1 MNILIVD
8 DEIYSVQGIVN
19 ALDWKSLGFENVF
32 TAFSMKQAQKV
43 FEKETVDLLLTDIEM
58 PKGSGLDL
66 IEWANEKGYSPV
78 TLFLTSFAK
87 FEYAQKAIQMQCF
100 GYILKP
106 VEPQKLREEILRAAR
121 RISMEETQKNGQSLT
136 KYWNSFSMLRREAF
150 LRDLFD
156 SAIQSGEKI
165 KLEASKCQM
174 PQEIME
180 KDFYYVLVKDVPTDE
195 SAEWEKELLN
205 YAIRNVLSEIL
216 CDRTDMAIPDMGDN
230 HFMVL
235 SDADQFDSDE
245 TFLDACNRAAKECE
259 KNLPGMFMLFVSG
272 RGNINQA
279 SEYYRR
285 LKAMENDNVQTGTF
299 AISESDFMEKAQ
311 IVPEIPVG
319 AWSEALLTH
328 NTLKILQ
335 ELQSYL
341 GKAYCTRPLL
351 EKYYHGIMQT
361 IYTAMAKKNIEDKGL
376 ADQATDAAGI
386 LEITESTEK
395 FLQWVEII
403 LIKAER
409 ELNAQS
415 NHASIVE
422 SVRQY
427 VRAHLDDEALNRS
440 RIAAEIH
447 LNPDYLSSVF
457 REKSGQPL
465 SLFIANERI
474 GKAKKLLITTDLPIK
489 EIYIR
494 TGFSDISYFSK
505 QFKHFVGVTPQQYR
519 RSVNQST
526 PNSQ

>member
-66 IEWANEKGYSPV
+66 IEWANEKGCSPV
-78 TLFLTSFAK
+78 TLFLTSYAK
-87 FEYAQKAIQMQCF
+87 FEYAQRAIQMQCF

-106 VEPQKLREEILRAAR
+106 VEPQKLKEEILRAVR
-121 RISMEETQKNGQSLT
+121 RISMEEMQKNGQSLS

-156 SAIQSGEKI
+156 STIQSEEKI

-174 PQEIME
+174 PREIME

-195 SAEWEKELLN
+195 SAEWEKGLLN

-216 CDRTDMAIPDMGDN
+216 CNRTDVAIPDMGDN

-235 SDADQFDSDE
+235 CDADRFDSDE
-245 TFLDACNRAAKECE
+245 ALLDACNRAAKECE

-279 SEYYRR
+279 PEYYRS
-285 LKAMENDNVQTGTF
+285 LKTMENDNVQTGTF
-299 AISESDFMEKAQ
+299 AISENDFTEKAQ

-319 AWSEALLTH
+319 DWSEALLTH
-328 NTLKILQ
+328 NASKILQ
-335 ELQSYL
+335 ESRSYFSRT
-341 GKAYCTRPLL
+341 YSTRPLL
-351 EKYYHGIMQT
+351 EKCYHGIMQT
-361 IYTAMAKKNIEDKGL
+361 IYTALAKKNIEDKRS
-376 ADQATDAAGI
+376 AEQAKDSVNI
-386 LEITESTEK
+386 LEITESTEN
-395 FLQWVEII
+395 FLQWMEII
-403 LIKAER
+403 LTKAEKK
-409 ELNAQS
+409 LNAQS
-415 NHASIVE
+415 NHGSIVE
-422 SVRQY
+422 SVHQY

-440 RIAAEIH
+440 KIAAEIH

-465 SLFIANERI
+465 SLFIAKERI

-489 EIYIR
+489 DIYIR

-519 RSVNQST
+519 KSVFSST
-526 PNSQ
+526 SKPV